1 MRIIDFD
8 NFFLALKQ
16 MKQLWKTQRLSF
28 KKKRSTAYFS
38 NFLNCIRKL
47 SITSICASEQLSQV
61 STDCFNK
68 TGAYE
73 VCQSKNLRWKS
84 GGNSYLKS
92 RSFCEKSCFR
102 IRLVHFW
109 TVVKQKQK
117 LWNLQIGLVFLHVFL
132 RINENSLPFK
142 TFLTRWWNC
151 TRLWCIDYGFR
162 KIYYKTFFRFGVYW
176 EQKLKKLSCFTSS
189 CVSQNKRPH
198 QIGFIFP
205 IK

>member
-1 MRIIDFD
+1 MQDRWYLWYFWKKKFLKKFLSWNSSQTMRIIDFD

-73 VCQSKNLRWKS
+73 VCQSKNLRWKN

-117 LWNLQIGLVFLHVFL
+117 LWNIQIGLVFFA
-132 RINENSLPFK
+132 
-142 TFLTRWWNC
+142 
-151 TRLWCIDYGFR
+151 CI
-162 KIYYKTFFRFGVYW
+162 
-176 EQKLKKLSCFTSS
+176 
-189 CVSQNKRPH
+189 P
-198 QIGFIFP
+198 
-205 IK
+205 